1 MIEALQYDFMRNALL
16 AALLASALC
25 GILGTLVV
33 VKRYVILAGGIAHA
47 AYGGVGLSLF
57 LGLPPEA
64 GTFAFTGLV
73 SLLMAWITRRSPG
86 RADSVIGV
94 LWAAGMAVGVIC
106 TDLAPRSGADL
117 MSYLFGSILTV
128 TRQDLLLMGG
138 LLALCLAVCATRYR
152 EILCFAFDEDFAR
165 VRGVPTAFYH
175 YALVVVLS
183 LSVVLAIRVVGLILV
198 IALLTIPP
206 SIAERFSRS
215 LSGMM
220 VLSTLL
226 GVALSLSGL
235 QLAYTFNLTA
245 GAAIILVAASA
256 YLLVTVFPRRRS

>member
-86 RADSVIGV
+86 RADSVLGV
-94 LWAAGMAVGVIC
+94 LWAAGMGGGGRC

-138 LLALCLAVCATRYR
+138 LLAVCLVVCVTCYR

-183 LSVVLAIRVVGLILV
+183 LSGVLAIRVVGLILV

-220 VLSTLL
+220 ILSTLL
-226 GVALSLSGL
+226 GVAFSLSGL
-235 QLAYTFNLTA
+235 QIAYTFNLTA

-256 YLLVTVFPRRRS
+256 YMLVTVFPRRRS

>member
-1 MIEALQYDFMRNALL
+1 MTEALQFEFMRNAIL
-16 AALLASALC
+16 AALLASALR

-33 VKRYVILAGGIAHA
+33 VRRYVILAGGVAHA
-47 AYGGVGLSLF
+47 AYGGVGLSLY
-57 LGLPPEA
+57 LGFPPEA
-64 GTFAFTGLV
+64 GTFAFTGAV
-73 SLLMAWITRRSPG
+73 SVLMAWIARRHPG
-86 RADSVIGV
+86 RADAVIGV
-94 LWAAGMAVGVIC
+94 LWAAGMALGVIC
-106 TDLAPRSGADL
+106 TDLAPRGGADL

-128 TRQDLLLMGG
+128 TRQDLYIMAG
-138 LLALCLAVCATRYR
+138 LLAVCLLVGVTRYR

-175 YALVVVLS
+175 YALVVILS

-220 VLSTLL
+220 ILSTAL
-226 GVALSLSGL
+226 GVAFSLAGL
-235 QLAYTFNLTA
+235 QLSYAFNLTA
-245 GAAIILVAASA
+245 GATIILVAALA
-256 YLLVTVFPRRRS
+256 YLLVTLFPRRS